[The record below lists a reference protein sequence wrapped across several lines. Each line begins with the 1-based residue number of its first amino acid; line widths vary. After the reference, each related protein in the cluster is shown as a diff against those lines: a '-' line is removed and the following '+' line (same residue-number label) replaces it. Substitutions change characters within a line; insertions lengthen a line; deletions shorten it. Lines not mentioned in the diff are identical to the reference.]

1 MRSFI
6 IKFKTS
12 NVKLFS
18 FEFNLL
24 RTVSLKFKKDLD
36 LIRSSRICSY
46 KVYILFLIIL
56 DAFLANQKTCFLKIK
71 SPDLIYL
78 YNFYK

>member
-36 LIRSSRICSY
+36 LIRSLRMFSY
-46 KVYILFLIIL
+46 KVNVLFFIIFE
-56 DAFLANQKTCFLKIK
+56 AFFGEPNEMFFKNKI
-71 SPDLIYL
+71 S
-78 YNFYK
+78 

>member
-36 LIRSSRICSY
+36 LIRSSRIYSY

-56 DAFLANQKTCFLKIK
+56 DGLRVQ
-71 SPDLIYL
+71 LI
-78 YNFYK
+78 